1 MTAPSRS
8 PLVGSGH
15 RPCPPLR
22 DGAGGFSPLGGRGS
36 GTICGMAATP
46 TTTVEIDSGLLE
58 QLRERD
64 RGRSDRELLEDLA
77 VVELGFETIRR
88 AQERNAGADE
98 DEVMTEAVKAGRE
111 ARAEIAAERR
121 RTAA

>member
-1 MTAPSRS
+1 
-8 PLVGSGH
+8 
-15 RPCPPLR
+15 
-22 DGAGGFSPLGGRGS
+22 
-36 GTICGMAATP
+36 MAATP